1 MRFAHRRRPMDNRK
15 RLPTG
20 PRLCPQGPPAYPLH
34 VDNALRA
41 PARRAFAHIPLS
53 QLWICTIRNQSSY
66 ISDGYS
72 FSISKVLATGT
83 MSHWRHDIGR
93 SIAPIERNEPSGAQ
107 LASYQLSSPERTIR
121 P

>member
-20 PRLCPQGPPAYPLH
+20 RRLCPQGPPAYPLH

-53 QLWICTIRNQSSY
+53 RLWICTIRNQSSY
-66 ISDGYS
+66 ISDGYARCYAPTQS
-72 FSISKVLATGT
+72 NGCKHASEDWMVAGFAVHCVDDGVTRRYNKTLQGT
-83 MSHWRHDIGR
+83 DH
-93 SIAPIERNEPSGAQ
+93 AV
-107 LASYQLSSPERTIR
+107 
-121 P
+121 

>member
-1 MRFAHRRRPMDNRK
+1 MDNRK

-53 QLWICTIRNQSSY
+53 QLWICTIRNLSSY
-66 ISDGYS
+66 ISDGDVRCHS
-72 FSISKVLATGT
+72 PTKATDVSTAAKTGWLPDLQYIVST
-83 MSHWRHDIGR
+83 T
-93 SIAPIERNEPSGAQ
+93 A
-107 LASYQLSSPERTIR
+107 
-121 P
+121 